1 VAFFMR
7 TPVWCRRRAAELGES
22 VTAVVAT
29 LFEVNALHRLRSV
42 QGVIRLAD
50 KYGDER
56 LDAACARAITVG
68 DPSYKT
74 VKGILV
80 AGTESEP
87 AADAAVPTAAAH
99 LHGPEQLFSTG
110 EAS

>member
-1 VAFFMR
+1 
-7 TPVWCRRRAAELGES
+7 
-22 VTAVVAT
+22 
-29 LFEVNALHRLRSV
+29 V

-80 AGTESEP
+80 AGTESDG
-87 AADAAVPTAAAH
+87 AAPVEVPTAPAH
-99 LHGPEQLFSTG
+99 LHGPDQLFHTG